1 MAVQSHAA
9 PGALSRAMKV
19 AFRADASLQIGTG
32 HIMRCLTLADALAAR
47 EAECVFICRPHAGN
61 LLDLIRSKGYT
72 AHALPNGQAPTGT
85 DTRQPVNECAPAHSH
100 WLNAT
105 QADDGEACATIL
117 AQLQPDWLIVDH
129 YALDARWE
137 QALKPY
143 YHKLLVIDDLADRTH
158 ACDLLL
164 DQTFGRDAAD
174 YSTLVPPNC
183 RLLCGSKYALLRP
196 EFAALRPYSLQ
207 RRTQPALRELLIT
220 MGGVD
225 KDNATGQVLQALSTC
240 PLPEDC
246 RITVVMGA
254 TAPWF
259 EEVRTHAENMPWPS
273 RVLVGVTNMAQLMAD
288 SDLAIGA
295 AGATTWER
303 CCLGLPTAMMVL
315 AENQIYAA
323 RLLERAGAVQTL
335 ISGPALVTQM
345 QAFIYQAT
353 NDSGE
358 MKRLIASASE
368 ITDGNGCE
376 RVTDRLISGVLK

>member
-1 MAVQSHAA
+1 
-9 PGALSRAMKV
+9 MKCLI
-19 AFRADASLQIGTG
+19 RADASLQIGTG
-32 HIMRCLTLADALAAR
+32 HIMRCLTLADTLTAQG
-47 EAECVFICRPHAGN
+47 AECVFICQPHAGN
-61 LLDLIRSKGYT
+61 LLDLIRSRGF
-72 AHALPNGQAPTGT
+72 AVHALHIRPARGGACTS
-85 DTRQPVNECAPAHSH
+85 QPVQRDTSLAHSH
-100 WLNAT
+100 WLNAS
-105 QADDGEACATIL
+105 QAEDAQACAGIL
-117 AQLQPDWLIVDH
+117 AQLQPDWLVVDH

-143 YHKLLVIDDLADRTH
+143 YRKLLVIDDLADRPH

-240 PLPEDC
+240 PLPADC

-254 TAPWF
+254 TAPWL
-259 EEVRTHAENMPWPS
+259 EEVRTHAQNMPWPS

-323 RLLERAGAVQTL
+323 RLLERAGAVQAL
-335 ISGPALVTQM
+335 ISGPALGTQM
-345 QAFIYQAT
+345 QAFIYKAT
-353 NDSGE
+353 NDSNE

-376 RVTDRLISGVLK
+376 RVTERLISGVLK